1 MAHAEATKRKAGRPN
16 RGLTRAG
23 EVRAAPTAGYSRPS
37 FCVAHGISEA
47 LYHKLNHEGLGPDE
61 LRLGSRV
68 FITFEAAARWRAARE
83 AATAAEIAEIRDSVI
98 DVPSSTSRS
107 ELKVRRT

>member
-1 MAHAEATKRKAGRPN
+1 MR
-16 RGLTRAG
+16 
-23 EVRAAPTAGYSRPS
+23 V
-37 FCVAHGISEA
+37 
-47 LYHKLNHEGLGPDE
+47 
-61 LRLGSRV
+61 GSRV
-68 FITFEAAARWRAARE
+68 FITHEAAARWRAARE